1 MINMIN
7 KIKRMAF
14 SLYMATY
21 MYLPIT
27 DLPLAYVIIR
37 GM

>member
-1 MINMIN
+1 MIS
-7 KIKRMAF
+7 KIKRMVF

-21 MYLPIT
+21 MYLPIF

-37 GM
+37 GI

>member
-1 MINMIN
+1 MIS
-7 KIKRMAF
+7 KIERMVF

-21 MYLPIT
+21 MYLPIV